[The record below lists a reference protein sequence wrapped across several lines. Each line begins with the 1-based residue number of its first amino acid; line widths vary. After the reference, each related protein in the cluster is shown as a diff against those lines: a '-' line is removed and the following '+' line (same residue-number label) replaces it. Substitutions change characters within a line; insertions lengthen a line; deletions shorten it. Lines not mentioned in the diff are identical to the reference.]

1 MDWLADAHQSSL
13 FLQAVYPVAL
23 SIRATNVYEEKSMG
37 VYDDDVDQDLDEA
50 EAEFAKTRSAT
61 QYIG

>member
-1 MDWLADAHQSSL
+1 
-13 FLQAVYPVAL
+13 
-23 SIRATNVYEEKSMG
+23 MG

-61 QYIG
+61 QYIGYASILIRCSASRDADDHSVYSFHARRQLA